1 MGSSS
6 RHLPSLQDQTDD
18 SGIIYDDGTTPTT
31 LTRLP
36 QHYTRYESITDT
48 VYSRNTGPRHS
59 LPLPS
64 PGFTP
69 VHTSSA
75 VVPYGGMS
83 TYSSEPSGF
92 TVAHDHPLLSP
103 SSPHPVPPAN
113 FHSQFHHRSQTTF
126 VTASTTPTTSAT
138 TNVSSTPSH
147 RVSHSMT
154 PPQLHT
160 CQQYPL
166 PPEQAVPFPSNVP
179 QEYVDMPSGPIPL
192 PVLPV
197 PPARSTPLQVRSRHA
212 SVTSSPPRECF
223 PLGPVHIPPTSTG
236 SGSRPLPQP
245 GQFQRDRRMSMVA
258 STFTGGSSYS
268 SVLPSTPP
276 YRRVPSAQ
284 SAPPLPPIP
293 HELLNPHTPSLP
305 NPEVHTRG
313 NGSPARPP
321 LPQPPVGPH
330 STLAKFQAMPQIPPP
345 PDIPVHGDLPSSSF
359 GNTTYFLSR
368 PPQLHTNYGQNLPPS
383 SLPAEWQ

>member
-1 MGSSS
+1 M
-6 RHLPSLQDQTDD
+6 
-18 SGIIYDDGTTPTT
+18 TTPTSAT
-31 LTRLP
+31 ALVRLP
-36 QHYTRYESITDT
+36 QHYTLYESITDT

-69 VHTSSA
+69 VPTSSSA

-92 TVAHDHPLLSP
+92 TVSHDHSLPPP

-138 TNVSSTPSH
+138 TNVSSIPSH
-147 RVSHSMT
+147 RVLHSMT

-160 CQQYPL
+160 RQQYPH
-166 PPEQAVPFPSNVP
+166 PSEQAVPFPSNVP
-179 QEYVDMPSGPIPL
+179 QEYVDMPSVSMSL
-192 PVLPV
+192 QVLPV
-197 PPARSTPLQVRSRHA
+197 PPARSTPPQVRSRHA
-212 SVTSSPPRECF
+212 SVTPSPPRECF
-223 PLGPVHIPPTSTG
+223 PLGAVHIPPTSTG

-245 GQFQRDRRMSMVA
+245 GQFQRDRRLSMAV
-258 STFTGGSSYS
+258 STFTSGGSSS
-268 SVLPSTPP
+268 SALPPIPP

-284 SAPPLPPIP
+284 SAPPFPPTP

-305 NPEVHTRG
+305 NPEVRTRG

-330 STLAKFQAMPQIPPP
+330 SASTKFQAMSQIPLPQ
-345 PDIPVHGDLPSSSF
+345 DISIHGDLPSSSF
-359 GNTTYFLSR
+359 GNTTYFPSR
-368 PPQLHTNYGQNLPPS
+368 PLQLHTNYGQNLPSS